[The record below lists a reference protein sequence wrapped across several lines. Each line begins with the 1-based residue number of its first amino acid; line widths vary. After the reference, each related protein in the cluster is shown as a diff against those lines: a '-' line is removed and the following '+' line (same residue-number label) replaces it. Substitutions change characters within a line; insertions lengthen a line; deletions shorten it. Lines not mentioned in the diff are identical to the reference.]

1 MSPFEIKI
9 DEEKKKLV
17 KELIKK
23 LHQGENIQEVRKQFK
38 EVLRDMNALEI
49 TQVEQELI
57 KEGMDPREIFSMC
70 DIHLEVFKE
79 NLSTNLD
86 LAPPGHPI
94 HTLMHEHVK
103 LVEFGEK
110 LFQTTKDLRKVKDFP
125 FAGNILGA
133 IQDIVNHFKEAE
145 KHYLREENIL
155 FPYLEKHG
163 ITQPPK
169 IMWMDHDRIRELK
182 KEIFELV
189 EGRKI
194 TDYSEFV
201 DRLEKASLALA
212 EYQSGHFEKENKI
225 LFPTAMKVISEEEW
239 KDITKEFN
247 DIGYCCFSPK
257 EAVEAVEEE
266 QTQKATLDSGIIE
279 FETGKIDVKT
289 LEAVLDTLPF
299 DITFVDKND
308 RVAYYS
314 NSSER
319 LFVRTKAIIGRTVQ
333 NCHPNKS
340 IHIVNKIIND
350 FREGK
355 KDKAEFWFRLGDK
368 YVYIRYYAV
377 RSREGEYLGT
387 LEVSQ
392 DIAQIKQIEG
402 DKKLLDWED

>member
-17 KELIKK
+17 KDLIKR
-23 LHQGENIQEVRKQFK
+23 LHQGENLQEVRKQFK

-57 KEGMDPREIFSMC
+57 REGMDPREIFSMC

-133 IQDIVNHFKEAE
+133 IQDIINHFKEAE

-194 TDYSEFV
+194 TNYSEFV

-257 EAVEAVEEE
+257 EAVKAVEEE